1 MYAIDIIIVLIV
13 SAIMQLAINAVMLFV
28 FWCILKYYEKE

>member
-1 MYAIDIIIVLIV
+1 MYPIDIIIVLLI
-13 SAIMQLAINAVMLFV
+13 SAIMQMIVNAIMLFV